1 MSFIRRAGFCASVIV
16 LIAVWGMNCRAD
28 TSDERA
34 AAGTAATSG
43 IEMAQKSQDATAGA
57 AAGEAAAAAGAA
69 AQQAGEAAA
78 AAGEAAQRA
87 GTSAGSN

>member
-16 LIAVWGMNCRAD
+16 LIADWGLNCRAD

-57 AAGEAAAAAGAA
+57 AAGEAAAA
-69 AQQAGEAAA
+69 QQAGEAAA